1 MVNCILEDNINYIVK
16 KSRKEDVSEEDIIS
30 LYGDIIEKLN
40 EYLKY
45 NKFGLI
51 EGEIPVLRTEG
62 LKETKHEGFNFA
74 LETGETTYADPFS
87 EDVKRYVV
95 KEKYI
100 LNLADK
106 NSELRKE
113 FDKKLEELEKSTKN
127 KELIE
132 IIENAKKI
140 IRDTDKENGIYT
152 YIDVEENGLDVLV
165 KELGFKGMLYWEWGD
180 ISKPSTYLVFDL
192 SIVREIPK
200 YYTIC
205 KIR

>member
-1 MVNCILEDNINYIVK
+1 MANCVLEDNINYIIK
-16 KSRKEDVSEEDIIS
+16 GSRQENISEEEITSLYRDIIQ
-30 LYGDIIEKLN
+30 KLN
-40 EYLKY
+40 EHLRYH
-45 NKFGLI
+45 KFGLR
-51 EGEIPVLRTEG
+51 EGEIAILRTGG
-62 LKETKHEGFNFA
+62 LKETKYQGFNFT

-87 EDVKRYVV
+87 EDVKRYAIQ
-95 KEKYI
+95 EKYI
-100 LNLADK
+100 LNLTYK

-113 FDKKLEELEKSTKN
+113 FDKRLDNVEKETKN

-140 IRDTDKENGIYT
+140 IRGTDKENGIYT
-152 YIDVEENGLDVLV
+152 YTDIEENGIDILV

-205 KIR
+205 KI